1 MRPRAKNRKGR
12 IVSMAMNPKC
22 ATAVRAAAGGRQ
34 ISEAKLA
41 AIEDAISGTMREL
54 ARRDRQRWQGLTR
67 DQRMAEAMTAA
78 MEQIQAEAAIKEY
91 RASLQVLRTAEA
103 ETRITESAALSGLT
117 RSGGLIRDI
126 EQTSNYI
133 DAVRNE
139 SISGL
144 ADMIDAAEKRD
155 GTGLLRNLGMRIFD
169 LDNPAMTADVIREV
183 FRNADGHTGNKA
195 AIAGARAWLDVIE
208 AMRQRFNAAG
218 GSIGKLGYG
227 YLSQAHDA
235 VRVSAAGADGWARK
249 VLPMLD
255 REQYVRADGSL
266 MNDGEV
272 FDLLRGAW
280 QTISSEGDNKV
291 APGQFKGTGARANR
305 GSEHRVLHFRDGEA
319 WMGYMNEFGEG
330 SLYDAMVGHV
340 GAMAR
345 DIGLVERYGPN
356 PEQLFRVQDDIA
368 RRADGQGTMKS
379 RLGGNSP
386 QAYWDL
392 ISGKATM
399 PQNLT
404 TAAAGQN
411 LRNIQTA
418 AKLGGAVL
426 SSTTDIATV
435 ATTLHY
441 NRLPYFSMLTNLG
454 RQFSADQREFL
465 QVHGIIGE
473 ALTSTLNRWT
483 GDHLTH
489 SLTGRVAGS
498 VMKLSLMNAWT
509 DGLRGAFSATMM
521 QSFTKK
527 LGKAWGELDEWDQY
541 LMQRKGITAD
551 DWAVISKATTTERN
565 GVAYLTGDGIRNIS
579 DADVMSARSGEMQA
593 ISDRIRAQTAELS
606 ARNAQDQQW
615 IRGRIDK
622 FDEAR
627 DAMNR
632 WVKSRQAKRLLKNEA
647 ATGPMLERMAMLD
660 AQREQ
665 AQMQAD
671 MEADFNRFATQDEM
685 RAFLNAVEDG
695 ASADLVD
702 VGGDFGR
709 GGAKSNV
716 RLGLQSAE
724 AIGRR
729 YGEAKGRL
737 ERRMREIE
745 NRISQMDRESGRA
758 ANADAK
764 AIQKKAEEMA
774 NDLADFVKRSQ
785 ERQERRRFVIDR
797 LMAEE
802 GPSIAA
808 EANRLRSQAATKWL
822 AFVQDEA
829 QFAVINPDLAT
840 RAIVTGGAMP
850 AGTIKGEA
858 VRSFM
863 QFKSF
868 PIAMLTRHWRR
879 VFEAPQG
886 LEGAPVGF
894 GADSARQAAFNRT
907 AVLAGLNVSLMM
919 LGAVVL
925 QNKALVQGKDPYDM
939 TEGKFW
945 MRALT
950 QGGGLGYVG
959 DLVFKDPTEQRANT
973 AEQTIGTVLGPGAG
987 AVAGLVGDVGIA
999 NAWEAAKGKDTKF
1012 VAESLRWVNAQTP
1025 YVGLWQVR
1033 GIWEH
1038 WFLHNLQDA
1047 ANPGYL
1053 SRMKARAQ
1061 KDWGQGYWWEP
1072 GEFAPDR
1079 APDFERMTGE

>member
-67 DQRMAEAMTAA
+67 DQRMAEAMTVA
-78 MEQIQAEAAIKEY
+78 MEQIQAEAALKEY

-126 EQTSNYI
+126 EQTGTYI

-144 ADMIDAAEKRD
+144 ADMIDAAEMRD

-235 VRVSAAGADGWARK
+235 VRVSAAGADGWSRK

-255 REQYVRADGSL
+255 REQYVRTDGSL
-266 MNDGEV
+266 MNDGELL
-272 FDLLRGAW
+272 DLLRGAW

-291 APGQFKGTGARANR
+291 APGQFKGTGARAKR

-319 WMGYMNEFGEG
+319 WMSYMNEFGEG
-330 SLYDAMVGHV
+330 SLYDSMVGHV

-368 RRADGQGTMKS
+368 RRADGQGTMKN

-441 NRLPYFSMLTNLG
+441 NRLPYFDMLTNLG
-454 RQFSADQREFL
+454 KQFSADQREFL
-465 QVHGIIGE
+465 QAHGIIGE

-551 DWAVISKATTTERN
+551 DWAIISKATTTERN
-565 GVAYLTGDGIRNIS
+565 GVAYLTGDGIR
-579 DADVMSARSGEMQA
+579 
-593 ISDRIRAQTAELS
+593 
-606 ARNAQDQQW
+606 
-615 IRGRIDK
+615 
-622 FDEAR
+622 
-627 DAMNR
+627 
-632 WVKSRQAKRLLKNEA
+632 
-647 ATGPMLERMAMLD
+647 ATGL
-660 AQREQ
+660 
-665 AQMQAD
+665 
-671 MEADFNRFATQDEM
+671 
-685 RAFLNAVEDG
+685 DG
-695 ASADLVD
+695 AQA
-702 VGGDFGR
+702 
-709 GGAKSNV
+709 
-716 RLGLQSAE
+716 
-724 AIGRR
+724 
-729 YGEAKGRL
+729 
-737 ERRMREIE
+737 
-745 NRISQMDRESGRA
+745 
-758 ANADAK
+758 
-764 AIQKKAEEMA
+764 
-774 NDLADFVKRSQ
+774 
-785 ERQERRRFVIDR
+785 
-797 LMAEE
+797 
-802 GPSIAA
+802 
-808 EANRLRSQAATKWL
+808 AATKWL

-945 MRALT
+945 SRALT

-1038 WFLHNLQDA
+1038 WFLHNLQEA

-1053 SRMKARAQ
+1053 RRMKARAQ

-1072 GEFAPDR
+1072 GEIAPDR